1 MSQIETT
8 AVFPNI
14 APGNVEE
21 FKQIAARV
29 LEKTIP
35 EPAAI
40 RGSSDECNVAH
51 CGMVRRSRRCRHRT
65 GSDRASLTAMRS
77 ASPVIGWQVTGRT

>member
-35 EPAAI
+35 EPAFCDAF
-40 RGSSDECNVAH
+40 STA
-51 CGMVRRSRRCRHRT
+51 RRFTLWDTPCARDVPNPD
-65 GSDRASLTAMRS
+65 GVGRAAN
-77 ASPVIGWQVTGRT
+77 A